1 MAIRESI
8 QFRIHNG
15 LSRSL
20 AILGAAAIT
29 GVAFAGMGQKTPA
42 QQTASVKQAASPLR
56 ITRANLAKSASFV
69 VTQTIAPAGGSP
81 LIRKFTIEVKGEKAR
96 LDYEDAALGPVRY
109 VANEKGVFFFMPG
122 NNSAVKQTFKGGV
135 EGALKVAFAQANER
149 MAQAKKV
156 GTATVS
162 GQPTVLYKDPET
174 GTLIYFGTRPGFRLP
189 IKTELANEGGK
200 NTMLVSSIKLN
211 IPIADTRFA
220 LPVGTQIIESQ
231 DAPNVGLPIM
241 R

>member
-1 MAIRESI
+1 MSIRESI
-8 QFRIHNG
+8 AFCVAIVG
-15 LSRSL
+15 VASL
-20 AILGAAAIT
+20 TGAA
-29 GVAFAGMGQKTPA
+29 VAGIGQKIPA
-42 QQTASVKQAASPLR
+42 KQAVSPLR
-56 ITRANLAKSASFV
+56 ITRANLAKSASFL
-69 VTQTIAPAGGSP
+69 VTQTIAPVGGSP
-81 LIRKFTIEVKGEKAR
+81 LIRKYTVEVKGEKAR

-149 MAQAKKV
+149 MAEAKKV
-156 GTATVS
+156 GMATVS

-174 GTLIYFGTRPGFRLP
+174 GTLIYIGTRPGFRLP

-200 NTMLVSSIKLN
+200 NTMIVTNIKLN
-211 IPIADTRFA
+211 IPIADARFA
-220 LPVGTQIIESQ
+220 LPPGTQIIESQ
-231 DAPNVGLPIM
+231 DAPNVGVPII

>member
-1 MAIRESI
+1 MRIRESI
-8 QFRIHNG
+8 QFRVNNG
-15 LSRSL
+15 FSRSL

-29 GVAFAGMGQKTPA
+29 GAAFAGMGQKTPA
-42 QQTASVKQAASPLR
+42 TQSASPLR
-56 ITRANLAKSASFV
+56 ITRANLAKSASFL
-69 VTQTIAPAGGSP
+69 VTQTIAPKGGSP
-81 LIRKFTIEVKGEKAR
+81 VVRKYTVEVKGEKAR
-96 LDYEDAALGPVRY
+96 LDYDDATLGPVRY
-109 VANEKGVFFFMPG
+109 LANEKGVFFFMPG

-156 GTATVS
+156 GTATIS

-189 IKTELANEGGK
+189 VKTELANEGGK
-200 NTMLVSSIKLN
+200 NTMVVSNIKLN
-211 IPIADTRFA
+211 IPIAETRFA
-220 LPVGTQIIESQ
+220 LPAGTQVIESQ
-231 DAPNVGLPIM
+231 DAPNVGLPIS